1 MKIKVEITEVLQKT
15 IEVEAESKSEAI
27 NKAKEQYYNGEV
39 ELDASDF
46 VDTEFE
52 IIQEGV
58 IQMKNVKSWQL
69 KTCIFIDM
77 DD

>member
-46 VDTEFE
+46 INTEFE
-52 IIQEGV
+52 II
-58 IQMKNVKSWQL
+58 
-69 KTCIFIDM
+69 
-77 DD
+77 